1 MNRIALSLLAV
12 AITATAG
19 SAFADHQDYQND
31 PSYYDSRD
39 TQDYHNGHYVSDH
52 PRSDRAQV
60 IRVDRIN
67 GGYSDSGYQRQECW
81 SEQTNDYQ
89 GGYYRDSN
97 NRLYRGDHH
106 NNTAGT
112 LLGALVGGA
121 LGNTVGK
128 GDGRTAATIGGA
140 VIGGVVGN
148 NISRNN
154 DARNNDGRYGDN
166 YDQYQDNSG
175 VVTRC
180 RIVTD
185 NGGDPRYDNN
195 NSRYGGGYSVT
206 YRYAGQIYHAYSRQ
220 NPGRYIRVL
229 VDVRPQDEGNG
240 YGGR

>member
-1 MNRIALSLLAV
+1 MNRIALGLLAV

-19 SAFADHQDYQND
+19 SAYAGYQDYQND

-39 TQDYHNGHYVSDH
+39 SQDYYNGHYVSNH
-52 PRSDRAQV
+52 ARSDRAQV
-60 IRVDRIN
+60 IRVDRINDRN

-81 SEQTNDYQ
+81 SEQSNNYQ
-89 GGYYRDSN
+89 GGYYRDSDG
-97 NRLYRGDHH
+97 RLYRGDHH

-140 VIGGVVGN
+140 VIGGAVGN
-148 NISRNN
+148 NIARNN
-154 DARNNDGRYGDN
+154 DARYGDN

-180 RIVTD
+180 RIVSD